1 MKASASFLKTKTIMK
16 EKSFIDKHPN
26 ITSVVSVIVWFLTLA
41 FLSVM
46 TGCKPQQ
53 HIVEIVK
60 TDTLHVYHTDTL
72 KVVHNDTIYSV
83 KVETKH
89 DSIIIKEK
97 EKIYLDSDG
106 NVLHSE
112 KEKEKE
118 SWHNSDTNSSLIQHT
133 VDSIMQAKMD
143 SIYNASHTDKPVIV
157 EVEKPITW
165 YQKVWNW
172 IVGKFAWVGLAFVA
186 VLLGYILVKYVKK
199 KV

>member
-1 MKASASFLKTKTIMK
+1 MNKFFEEHPNLASALGVIIFFATIA
-16 EKSFIDKHPN
+16 
-26 ITSVVSVIVWFLTLA
+26 L
-41 FLSVM
+41 LSVL
-46 TGCKPQQ
+46 TAGCKTQQ

-60 TDTLHVYHTDTL
+60 TDTLHVYHTDTM
-72 KVVHNDTIYSV
+72 KVVHNDTIFAI

-133 VDSIMQAKMD
+133 VDSILQAKMD

-157 EVEKPITW
+157 EVEKSSPW
-165 YQKVWNW
+165 YKKVWNW
-172 IVGKFAWVGLAFVA
+172 IVGKFAWIGLGVVVLA
-186 VLLGYILVKYVKK
+186 VLYFVWKRLKPKK
-199 KV
+199 P

>member
-1 MKASASFLKTKTIMK
+1 MNKT
-16 EKSFIDKHPN
+16 SFIDKHPN
-26 ITSVVSVIVWFLTLA
+26 ITSVVSVIIWFATIALLA
-41 FLSVM
+41 VF

-133 VDSIMQAKMD
+133 VDSILQVKMD

-157 EVEKPITW
+157 EVEKSSPL
-165 YQKVWNW
+165 YKKVWNW
-172 IVGKFAWVGLAFVA
+172 IVGKFAWIGLGVVVLA
-186 VLLGYILVKYVKK
+186 VLYFVWKRLKPKIP
-199 KV
+199 